1 MVHKYQSPVRVYK
14 YPFEFVM
21 AAYEKRFPTCKMIPV
36 FLGSDI
42 ISDETSEDGAIH
54 VVQRR
59 CKLDV
64 DAPYILKKL
73 ASVDYV
79 YFMQCN
85 TLDRRNRTLK
95 IEAYNES
102 FSSRV
107 TVKEQCFYSVHPEN
121 PDWTCFEQ
129 TASLDIKSFFGFES
143 TLEKIAM
150 KQYTL
155 NIKKGKEVIEYY
167 INELQK
173 ENITYIPPWT
183 ETKKEGKSAEECSG
197 LAKGMKTLSC
207 QDADVCTTSDAASSL
222 YSQAEGTSKNAED
235 KRTQAEDTSIEA
247 DKKNKKSVKLECSVN
262 SGKLEAEYIQRCLG
276 HLTPL
281 QESQLVQLRQWLQ
294 ETHKGKIPKDAHILR
309 FLRARQFNIE
319 KAREM
324 LVHSLAWRKL
334 HNIDHLLD
342 NYRPSQVIQKYYPG
356 GWHFSDNDGRPIY
369 ILRLGQM
376 DVKGL
381 MKAVGEETVLKHV
394 IAVNEE
400 GVQRAA
406 AATEQLGYP
415 VSGCT
420 WIMDL
425 ENLSMRH
432 LWRPGIKA
440 LLRIIEIVQAN
451 YPETMGRLLI
461 VRAPRVFPVLWTL
474 VSPFIDDNTRTKF
487 MIFGGN
493 DYQGP
498 EGITEFINKK
508 YVPDFLGGDCFGCKE
523 GRDTQLETTCHIPD
537 GGVVPKSL
545 YMKDDD
551 ADKSPDEP
559 TFATDS
565 IYQTTHVVKDY
576 PHEVLIQVPQ
586 KNSVIT
592 WDFDILKG
600 DITFTVFRC
609 MKQLHE
615 PIHTHHV
622 TGATAGIGSVQYI
635 EKSMAVGAELSI
647 VEPPHICRDGDSIQG
662 SIVTGQPG
670 SYILQWKHFDSA
682 KPSFDFPLS
691 SHKSKVMYYTEL
703 LKSEAFKGSMSSL
716 QSFQSS
722 ISSLSIGTNQS
733 SQSGLSSCPSRSLK

>member
-1 MVHKYQSPVRVYK
+1 MKYQSPVRVYK
-14 YPFEFVM
+14 YPFELVM
-21 AAYEKRFPTCKMIPV
+21 AAYERRFPTCKMIPV
-36 FLGSDI
+36 FLGSEILYDQV
-42 ISDETSEDGAIH
+42 SDGGAVHTIH
-54 VVQRR
+54 RK

-73 ASVDYV
+73 AGVDYV

-95 IEAYNES
+95 IEAHNES

-107 TVKEQCFYSVHPEN
+107 TVNETCVYSVHPEN
-121 PDWTCFEQ
+121 SNWTCFEQ
-129 TASLDIKSFFGFES
+129 SASLDVKSFFGFES

-150 KQYTL
+150 KQYTI
-155 NIKKGKEVIEYY
+155 NIGKGKEVIEYY
-167 INELQK
+167 INELLK

-183 ETKKEGKSAEECSG
+183 ESTANAEGAKEEANLVKGVKAMSILDGGAVVQSESNSSRECHKSDSQ
-197 LAKGMKTLSC
+197 T
-207 QDADVCTTSDAASSL
+207 CTESVTPMIDEQRL
-222 YSQAEGTSKNAED
+222 QAEAPSTETVEPKAKKPVKAESS
-235 KRTQAEDTSIEA
+235 T
-247 DKKNKKSVKLECSVN
+247 N

-276 HLTPL
+276 HLTPV

-334 HNIDHLLD
+334 HNIDHLLN
-342 NYRPSQVIQKYYPG
+342 NYQPSAVIQKYYPG
-356 GWHFSDNDGRPIY
+356 GWHFSDKDGRPMY

-381 MKAVGEETVLKHV
+381 MKAVGEEAVLKHV

-400 GVQRAA
+400 GVHRAA
-406 AATEQLGYP
+406 TATEQLGYP

-420 WIMDL
+420 CIMDL

-432 LWRPGIKA
+432 LWRPGIRA
-440 LLRIIEIVQAN
+440 LLRIIEMVQAN

-474 VSPFIDDNTRTKF
+474 VSPFIDENTRTKF

-498 EGITEFINKK
+498 EGITEFIDKK
-508 YVPDFLGGDCFGCKE
+508 YIPDFLGGDCF
-523 GRDTQLETTCHIPD
+523 CHVPD
-537 GGVVPKSL
+537 GGAVPKSL
-545 YMKDDD
+545 YMSDEE

-559 TFATDS
+559 SLTTDS
-565 IYQTTHVVKDY
+565 IYQTAHVVKEY

-586 KNSVIT
+586 ESSVIT

-600 DITFTVFRC
+600 DVTFTVFRC
-609 MKQLHE
+609 LKNLHE

-622 TGATAGIGSVQYI
+622 TGATGGIGSVQYTD
-635 EKSMAVGAELSI
+635 KSLVVGVDLSI
-647 VEPPHICRDGDSIQG
+647 VEAPHICRDGDSVQG
-662 SIVTGQPG
+662 SIVTSQTG
-670 SYILQWKHFDSA
+670 SYILQWKYFDSA

-716 QSFQSS
+716 QSFQSGF
-722 ISSLSIGTNQS
+722 SSLSIGTSQS
-733 SQSGLSSCPSRSLK
+733 GQSGLSSCPSR